1 MCDVII
7 SVLIVAVFICLFV
20 FREEKFYFKDY
31 SQCFKAKLSDY
42 KETCICL
49 R

>member
-7 SVLIVAVFICLFV
+7 SVLIVAAFICLFV
-20 FREEKFYFKDY
+20 FREEKFYFKDH

-42 KETCICL
+42 KEACICL